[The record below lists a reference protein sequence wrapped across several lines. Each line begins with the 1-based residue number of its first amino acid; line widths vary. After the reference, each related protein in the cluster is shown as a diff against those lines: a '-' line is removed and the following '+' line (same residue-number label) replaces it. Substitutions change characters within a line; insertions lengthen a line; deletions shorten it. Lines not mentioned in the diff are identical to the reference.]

1 MEWLDPAFEE
11 KEPPL
16 FELELL
22 FESSEEGLR
31 AAEPRLLFECVD
43 ELLFEL
49 TAPRKDDGCTSM
61 DLVEMRSTRLPEE
74 RGLGLLFPPPPVVV
88 LTTRSPLLSTEEE
101 EEAAVVCFELFSAVG
116 ASNVFDVTEAVEE
129 LLISTAASA
138 GGVVEVTL
146 TQLDLKLPFDCIL
159 SISEWII
166 SPRGRAMLLMALMA
180 LLLLLLLAMEEKEE
194 EDVEVVVG
202 ETAEEEVAAAKEP
215 GPSEDC
221 TPWLTTVLYRGC
233 CCCCCAEE
241 EVCEGEVEAD
251 LDAAAAAAAAAFAA
265 SFFSSFST
273 SGGIGEM
280 ICPISCCF
288 PLLLPF
294 EVEEVGEVVS
304 LMRIAGGLSGLP
316 DLVDLEEE
324 EVVEGVDT
332 FQGSLVG
339 WWW

>member
-1 MEWLDPAFEE
+1 M
-11 KEPPL
+11 
-16 FELELL
+16 
-22 FESSEEGLR
+22 
-31 AAEPRLLFECVD
+31 
-43 ELLFEL
+43 
-49 TAPRKDDGCTSM
+49 
-61 DLVEMRSTRLPEE
+61 
-74 RGLGLLFPPPPVVV
+74 
-88 LTTRSPLLSTEEE
+88 
-101 EEAAVVCFELFSAVG
+101 
-116 ASNVFDVTEAVEE
+116 
-129 LLISTAASA
+129 
-138 GGVVEVTL
+138 TL

-180 LLLLLLLAMEEKEE
+180 LLALLLLVVVIEKEEEE

-202 ETAEEEVAAAKEP
+202 ETAEGEEEEEVAAAKEP

-233 CCCCCAEE
+233 CWAEEEAEAE

-251 LDAAAAAAAAAFAA
+251 LAAAAAAAFAA

-294 EVEEVGEVVS
+294 EVEDVGEVVS

-324 EVVEGVDT
+324 EVVVEGVDT